1 MISWHSGRL
10 SAARQRSRYRWR
22 SMKVVR
28 RKPWPAMRL
37 MKGRVPVSTEAPGG
51 GIGFDGALGLPEV
64 GAGLGALTAKFFGQG
79 AEPDDGEGHG
89 EFTLQGVDAVS

>member
-1 MISWHSGRL
+1 M
-10 SAARQRSRYRWR
+10 
-22 SMKVVR
+22 VR

-37 MKGRVPVSTEAPGG
+37 MKGMVPVSTEALGRG
-51 GIGFDGALGLPEV
+51 HWLRWRLGAAEV